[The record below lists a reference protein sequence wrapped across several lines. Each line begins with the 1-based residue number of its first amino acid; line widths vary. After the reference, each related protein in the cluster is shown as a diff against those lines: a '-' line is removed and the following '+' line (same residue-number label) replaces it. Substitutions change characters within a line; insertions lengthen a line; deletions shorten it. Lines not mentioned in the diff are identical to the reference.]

1 VETTIPESKIKTA
14 NLELMREDAKKL
26 RPDKSTLFLSLK
38 DEIGI
43 EEVVNFIREKAL
55 FK

>member
-1 VETTIPESKIKTA
+1 MTIVAASSVAGFFNEVV
-14 NLELMREDAKKL
+14 EDAMRA
-26 RPDKSTLFLSLK
+26 RPDGATIFLSLK

-43 EEVVNFIREKAL
+43 DDVVAMIREKAL